1 MGCNPHHRDWPAHA
15 RVLDMYLSGMK
26 LQDIS
31 DECGVSRQRI
41 HQMVRVAKQQLAHR
55 VFFACPP
62 AGTNVAI
69 KSRIAR
75 KGENTILKTLQHVL
89 LQEGLQTVRDQAKAI
104 NLPRSTTHHL
114 FSGDRK
120 IGVQDRTIS
129 RILKSRHLPEQ
140 ARRLLNGSAL
150 PHAQELPAP

>member
-1 MGCNPHHRDWPAHA
+1 
-15 RVLDMYLSGMK
+15 MYLSGMK
-26 LQDIS
+26 MGVIG

-55 VFFACPP
+55 VFFASPP
-62 AGTNVAI
+62 AGTNVTI
-69 KSRIAR
+69 KSRR
-75 KGENTILKTLQHVL
+75 SKGENTILQKLEYVL

-104 NLPRSTTHHL
+104 NLSRSTTHHL

-120 IGVQDRTIS
+120 IGVQSRTIS

-140 ARRLLNGSAL
+140 ARGLLKGPAL